1 MAQGVQETRM
11 FEGSVPRLKIGCLMP
26 GSVIDNHAFEF
37 YRLAPPGV
45 MLVMVGVGLRE
56 FSRHDVERVFA
67 PLEHY
72 LDQLTERGVDL
83 VIQNGVPL
91 PILIGIEAHDRMVAH
106 MARYTR
112 LPATSTVL
120 SVVQAAAD
128 LGIRKVVP
136 VNKWTEEMNRALA
149 AFFARAGVR
158 VIGTSTKPSAPADF
172 HRFEAADHMRLAY
185 ELGRRAFLD
194 HTDCDAIYIGGG
206 SWIAEPVAARLEA
219 EFGKPVLC
227 NQAAVIR
234 NALKMLGA
242 WTPLTG
248 HSRVLAAP

>member
-1 MAQGVQETRM
+1 ARHDLASHERHTDGARCRSLVSRQPCCNHDKDAPGSRQRGGRAQVSAEEGMM
-11 FEGSVPRLKIGCLMP
+11 FEGFVPRLKIGCLMP

-67 PLEHY
+67 PLERY
-72 LDQLTERGVDL
+72 LDQLMERGIDL

-106 MARYTR
+106 MASYTR

-136 VNKWTEEMNRALA
+136 VNKWTEEMNQSLA
-149 AFFARAGVR
+149 AFFARAGVS
-158 VIGTSTKPSAPADF
+158 VIGTSTKP
-172 HRFEAADHMRLAY
+172 
-185 ELGRRAFLD
+185 
-194 HTDCDAIYIGGG
+194 
-206 SWIAEPVAARLEA
+206 
-219 EFGKPVLC
+219 
-227 NQAAVIR
+227 
-234 NALKMLGA
+234 
-242 WTPLTG
+242 
-248 HSRVLAAP
+248 